1 MKGRTLRKA
10 GFLRTLYAPPVNLI
24 SDRRRMVFYV
34 NTAQTPEQI
43 RSVRGAVEAWLQRHP
58 EDKIVQRADRQLK
71 SAEDR
76 LRKAGK
82 WH

>member
-1 MKGRTLRKA
+1 
-10 GFLRTLYAPPVNLI
+10 
-24 SDRRRMVFYV
+24 MVFYV